1 MKRLCHAL
9 RRVLGVGP
17 RRGLL
22 VSRINRLTLTSQ
34 GTIRKQ
40 AGPVF
45 GRGDREYD
53 PRLLIQREVA
63 FLARLDGRHTPRL
76 IASEDDWL
84 EMEHC
89 GAELSAGNLPA
100 DWREQI
106 AAMSAVL
113 AEAGIVHRDIKP
125 GNVLV
130 KDGHLYLIDFGWA
143 IWANEEPYLSPRE
156 LCADVPREHIYNNRI
171 ALEWLLSSYA
181 SSKT

>member
-1 MKRLCHAL
+1 MMRLWHAL
-9 RRVLGVGP
+9 RRILGAGP
-17 RRGLL
+17 QRGPLE
-22 VSRINRLTLTSQ
+22 SRINRLTLTAQ
-34 GTIRKQ
+34 GAIRKQ

-45 GRGDREYD
+45 LRGEHVYD
-53 PRLLIQREVA
+53 PRLLIQREA
-63 FLARLDGRHTPRL
+63 SFLVRLDGRHAPRL
-76 IASEDDWL
+76 IASGDDWL

-89 GAELSAGNLPA
+89 GEELSAGNMPA

-106 AAMSAVL
+106 AAISAVL

-130 KDGHLYLIDFGWA
+130 KEGRLYLIDFGWA
-143 IWANEEPYLSPRE
+143 IWADEAPYLSPRE
-156 LCADVPREHIYNNRI
+156 LRADVPREHIYDNWI